1 MNETRVRK
9 GVKTKLFGVLFIIL
23 GALDSMLSWRG
34 GFDAGNAYLG
44 LIAAGVA
51 LFAIGAI
58 RQQSHSKDR
67 DAVPARRCG
76 DVS

>member
-1 MNETRVRK
+1 MIEAPARK
-9 GVKTKLFGVLFIIL
+9 GVKTKLFGVLLVVL

-34 GFDAGNAYLG
+34 GLDTGNGYLA

-58 RQQSHSKDR
+58 RQGQADR
-67 DAVPARRCG
+67 NTP
-76 DVS
+76 